1 MPNASPYLIASV
13 DRALELLLILSRS
26 QREMGVTELS
36 KLMGIQKSTVHSLL
50 FTLAQRGFVRQTEGS
65 RYTLGLKLIQLGNI
79 CSEHLDIRTIAKPQ
93 MIELAEQS
101 QGVVLL
107 AMLSKEE
114 LTIVEKIEPKRAFIL
129 IPKFDF
135 SITLHSTAVG
145 KVLLANS
152 SSAVIAAVLMRGL
165 DKYTQYTLTDRDVL
179 LGELESVRC
188 QGYAIGCDETIEGI
202 TCIAA
207 PIYDAKGKVVAALSI
222 SGSSSSLNEGRR
234 VEMIEMVCNTAVRI
248 SQSMG
253 YHN

>member
-1 MPNASPYLIASV
+1 MSPYLIASV
-13 DRALELLLILSRS
+13 DRALDLLLILSKS
-26 QREMGVTELS
+26 PREMGVTELS
-36 KLMGIQKSTVHSLL
+36 KLLNVQKSTVHSLL

-65 RYTLGLKLIQLGNI
+65 RYTLGLKLIQLGNV
-79 CSEHLDIRTIAKPQ
+79 CSEHLDIRTIAKPS
-93 MIELAEQS
+93 MAELAEQS

-114 LTIVEKIEPKRAFIL
+114 LMIVEKIEPKRAFIL

-145 KVLLANS
+145 KVLLANAPDS
-152 SSAVIAAVLMRGL
+152 VIDAVLTRGL
-165 DKYTQYTLTDRDVL
+165 EKYTQYTLTDREVVL
-179 LGELESVRC
+179 NELESVRS
-188 QGYAIGCDETIEGI
+188 QGYAIGCNETIEGI

-207 PIYDAKGKVVAALSI
+207 PINNASGQVVAALSI
-222 SGSSSSLNEGRR
+222 SGSSPSFNDDRLE
-234 VEMIEMVCNTAVRI
+234 EMIKMVCEKAGFI